1 MKNNKPYKIVFVDL
15 EERFEATGPL
25 IVEHSEVGFQD
36 NKAGWNT
43 LDASINRYFLKTLKV
58 THYEGRLVDEY
69 SNYMVYELKSS
80 GPCLSVQQG
89 TFHGKFPRLSQAAS
103 YISMFDEY
111 NQEIVKWMPENKLSW
126 DEENRVLTIL

>member
-36 NKAGWNT
+36 HKAGWNT

-111 NQEIVKWMPENKLSW
+111 NQEIVEWMPENKLSW

>member
-1 MKNNKPYKIVFVDL
+1 MKSSSTYKIVLVDT

-25 IVEHSEVGFQD
+25 IVEHSEVGFQE

-58 THYEGRLVDEY
+58 IHNEGRLVDEY

-80 GPCLSVQQG
+80 GPCLSVQQS